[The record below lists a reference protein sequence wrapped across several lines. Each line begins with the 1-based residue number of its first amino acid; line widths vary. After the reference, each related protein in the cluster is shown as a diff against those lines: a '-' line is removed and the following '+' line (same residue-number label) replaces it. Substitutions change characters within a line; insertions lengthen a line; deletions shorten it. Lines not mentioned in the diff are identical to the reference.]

1 MGTIYTIRQAAG
13 AHQSGHPS
21 ERQRN
26 QGRGFVPVEI
36 VIVVLIIGILVGIA
50 VPNFAQARKEARQKA
65 CISNL
70 RMIDAAKKM
79 WALDNKKPSG
89 TPVRL
94 TSLMGT
100 YIDPPQVSE
109 FRCPSSG
116 QLYSTSSGSVGAP
129 PLCPTRWARTGPY
142 AHVLY
147 P

>member
-1 MGTIYTIRQAAG
+1 METIHTIRRIAE
-13 AHQSGHPS
+13 AHRIDRPW

-26 QGRGFVPVEI
+26 QRHGFVPVEI
-36 VIVVLIIGILVGIA
+36 VIVVLIIGILLGLAI
-50 VPNFAQARKEARQKA
+50 PNFSRARKEARQKA

-89 TPVRL
+89 TPVLL

-100 YIDPPQVSE
+100 YISGPQVAE

-116 QLYSTSSGSVGAP
+116 RPYSRSVGVVGTL
-129 PLCPTRWARTGPY
+129 PLCPTGWARTGPY